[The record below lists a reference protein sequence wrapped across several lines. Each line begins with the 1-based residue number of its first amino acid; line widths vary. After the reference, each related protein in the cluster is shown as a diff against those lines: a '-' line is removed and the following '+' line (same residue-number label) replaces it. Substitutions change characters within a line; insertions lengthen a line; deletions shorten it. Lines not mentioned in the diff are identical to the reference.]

1 MVDDDILEPE
11 LEITDAHHHL
21 WDHHDPVYLLD
32 DLLADCAS
40 GHRVTKTVFVECG
53 WSWDERPERPE
64 LAPVGEVRRVAQ
76 VAVESDRRGGAVVAA
91 IVGFADLRFGD
102 AAGDVL
108 DQLTDAGAGRF
119 VGVRQSS
126 TWDASSAFRAHPTR
140 PGPGLLSAPEFRRGF
155 RQVAERGLTF
165 DAWLY
170 HTQLDE
176 LSALARAFP
185 DVVVIVDHLGAPL
198 RIGPYA
204 DREQEVREVWQSSM
218 TDLASCPNVMVKLGG
233 IGMAA
238 LAGEGPPDAA
248 ASTAQ
253 SLAQQWGD
261 TIRWCIDQFGVERCM
276 FESNFPVDRAR
287 VGYRDLWNA
296 FKLIVADASADEKAA
311 LFRRTADRVYRIST

>member
-1 MVDDDILEPE
+1 MARAPLSPRNEAAARVPRSPRVRPQVSRSLRSPMYVQVYTTLREWIYEGLYAPGAKLPAES
-11 LEITDAHHHL
+11 EISAMFGVSRITTRQAI
-21 WDHHDPVYLLD
+21 
-32 DLLADCAS
+32 DLL
-40 GHRVTKTVFVECG
+40 V
-53 WSWDERPERPE
+53 DERLVQRQQGRGTFVATD
-64 LAPVGEVRRVAQ
+64 LASAPVKGDMDQLLRKVKRLGTSTRVRDA
-76 VAVESDRRGGAVVAA
+76 AIEEVAA
-91 IVGFADLRFGD
+91 DEDTCKDLG
-102 AAGDVL
+102 L
-108 DQLTDAGAGRF
+108 EAGAR
-119 VGVRQSS
+119 VL
-126 TWDASSAFRAHPTR
+126 ASM
-140 PGPGLLSAPEFRRGF
+140 GLSFES
-155 RQVAERGLTF
+155 
-165 DAWLY
+165 WLY

-218 TDLASCPNVMVKLGG
+218 THLASCPNVMVKLGG

-238 LAGEGPPDAA
+238 LAGERPPDAA

-276 FESNFPVDRAR
+276 FESNFPVDRALI
-287 VGYRDLWNA
+287 GHRDLWNA